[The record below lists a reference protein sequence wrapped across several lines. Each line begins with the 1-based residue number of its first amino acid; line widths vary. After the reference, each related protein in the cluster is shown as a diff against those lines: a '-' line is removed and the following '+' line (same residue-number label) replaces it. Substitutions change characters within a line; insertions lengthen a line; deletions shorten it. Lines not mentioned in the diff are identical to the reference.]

1 MGIEEQKEEREVLD
15 SIFPEEITDIS
26 DTAYRI
32 AITLEVTNEHGDT
45 TEPPTIVLS
54 VSYPETYPD
63 VAPNLDLSNPPNAPK
78 HPLLDVSE
86 DKAQLLKSLDAT
98 IEENLG
104 MAMVFTLVSTL
115 KEAAEQLIIERQ
127 GALQAQ
133 KDQEAAKAD
142 EEENRKFHGTVVT
155 RERFIEWR
163 EKFLAEM
170 AEKERKEKE
179 EQEAEDKKKR
189 GGKPEE
195 KKMTGRQLW
204 EGGLVG
210 KVDEDEDGEDA
221 IEGLERLKVTA

>member
-1 MGIEEQKEEREVLD
+1 MGVEEQKEEREVLD

-26 DTAYRI
+26 DSAYRI

-63 VAPNLDLSNPPNAPK
+63 VAPNLDLSNPPNASK

-127 GALQAQ
+127 GALQAR
-133 KDQEAAKAD
+133 KDQEAAKAA

-155 RERFIEWR
+155 RERFLEWR

-179 EQEAEDKKKR
+179 EQEMEDKKKR

>member
-1 MGIEEQKEEREVLD
+1 M
-15 SIFPEEITDIS
+15 
-26 DTAYRI
+26 
-32 AITLEVTNEHGDT
+32 
-45 TEPPTIVLS
+45 LS

-179 EQEAEDKKKR
+179 EQEVEDKKKR

-221 IEGLERLKVTA
+221 IEGLERLKVTG

>member
-1 MGIEEQKEEREVLD
+1 M
-15 SIFPEEITDIS
+15 
-26 DTAYRI
+26 
-32 AITLEVTNEHGDT
+32 TNEHGDT

-86 DKAQLLKSLDAT
+86 DKAQLLKSLDGT

-170 AEKERKEKE
+170 AERERKEKE
-179 EQEAEDKKKR
+179 EREVEDKKKR

-204 EGGLVG
+204 ESGLVG
-210 KVDEDEDGEDA
+210 KVDEDEEDGEDA
-221 IEGLERLKVTA
+221 IELPERLKVTA